1 MERFLECQQ
10 EANQKLRLAEHM
22 LTQTYPLIKD
32 TRLLL
37 AVITNVFSALEKSM
51 SSLLYIERYY
61 KRIPP
66 FQDTFESRFNAFRY
80 TLVDKYHI
88 NREYLLLIKDIEAII
103 TAHRESPVTF
113 SRKDR
118 FVICTGNYRMREI
131 NVTKLKDYIIRT
143 KEFLEIINRVVN
155 QYGRIN

>member
-22 LTQTYPLIKD
+22 LTQTYPLLKD

-66 FQDTFESRFNAFRY
+66 FQDTFESRFNAFRHN
-80 TLVDKYHI
+80 LVDKYRI
-88 NREYLLLIKDIEAII
+88 NREYLLLIKDIDAII
-103 TAHRESPVTF
+103 IAHKESPVTF

-118 FVICTGNYRMREI
+118 FVICTGNYMMREI
-131 NVTKLKDYIIRT
+131 NVAKLKDYIIRT